1 MENKLTR
8 RIICFIL
15 AFAMVFTTIATG
27 DLTNVKAETDY
38 SQSGGV
44 YFFTNSDRVS
54 PISSISAVK
63 NSTITVYSNH
73 SIHWSVREDSCA
85 KIVGSAD
92 GESVTISVLGG
103 PLDEVTNYK
112 QSREF

>member
-27 DLTNVKAETDY
+27 DLTNVKAGTDY
-38 SQSGGV
+38 SQYDGV
-44 YFFTNSDRVS
+44 YFFTNLDRVS
-54 PISSISAVK
+54 TIGFVSVAK

-73 SIHWSVREDSCA
+73 SIHWSIQNDSFA
-85 KIVGSAD
+85 KIVGSSE
-92 GESVTISVLGG
+92 GESVTISV
-103 PLDEVTNYK
+103 
-112 QSREF
+112 